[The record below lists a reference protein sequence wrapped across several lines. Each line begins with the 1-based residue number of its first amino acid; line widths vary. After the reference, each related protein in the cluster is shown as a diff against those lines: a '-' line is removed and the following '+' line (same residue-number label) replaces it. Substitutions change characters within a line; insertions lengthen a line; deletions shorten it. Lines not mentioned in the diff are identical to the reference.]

1 MALLTKYHKDMKK
14 LLLLFT
20 YGIIPLAGL
29 CPAKEFYPY
38 DIKHFDL
45 KKRLFIETIY
55 TKRFTPEL
63 LREALFYAEIHN
75 PEIVYRQAVLET
87 GNFTS
92 DLFKYGNNLMGM
104 RLARVR
110 PSCATAIEYDYHA
123 TYSHWWDS
131 VMDYKLMQDW
141 YTAKSHDLSDY
152 YEFLGNIGYATDKH
166 YIVKLELLKD
176 AV

>member
-1 MALLTKYHKDMKK
+1 MKK

-20 YGIIPLAGL
+20 LGLIPLAGHS
-29 CPAKEFYPY
+29 PPIEQSQYTPKGFI
-38 DIKHFDL
+38 IKKH
-45 KKRLFIETIY
+45 LFIETIY
-55 TKRFTPEL
+55 TRKFTPES
-63 LREALFYAEIHN
+63 LREALFYAEIQN
-75 PEIVYRQAVLET
+75 PAIVYRQAVLET

-92 DLFKYGNNLMGM
+92 ELFKHGNNLLGM
-104 RLARVR
+104 RLAKVR

-123 TYSHWWDS
+123 TYAHWWDS

-141 YTAKSHDLSDY
+141 YTAKSHDLTDY
-152 YEFLGNIGYATDKH
+152 YAFLGNIGYATDKH

>member
-1 MALLTKYHKDMKK
+1 MKK

-29 CPAKEFYPY
+29 CPAKDFSPH

-55 TKRFTPEL
+55 TKKFTPEL
-63 LREALFYAEIHN
+63 LKEALFYAEIHN
-75 PEIVYRQAVLET
+75 PAIVYRQAVLET

-92 DLFKYGNNLMGM
+92 ELFKNGNNLMGM

-110 PSCATAIEYDYHA
+110 PSCATAIEFNYHA
-123 TYSHWWDS
+123 TYAHWWDS
-131 VMDYKLMQDW
+131 VIDYKLLQDW
-141 YTAKSHDLSDY
+141 YASKSHDLSDY
-152 YEFLGNIGYATDKH
+152 YAFLGNIGYATDKH